1 MCAWCLKGSGHLDGP
16 RARLGTF
23 LGAGYDEVAAARQ
36 QAARGT
42 LFMGGKGGECLEPGQ
57 TELPELVQ
65 GVASGDRQA
74 LRRLYDITVARVY
87 GLACAMLRDTA
98 DAEEIV
104 CDVYL
109 QVWQGAAHY
118 DAARGSVI
126 TWLLIRCRSLALDRL
141 RRRRARETTI
151 ATLAEQLAPMEE
163 EETVDGLLD
172 LLDSRSAVH
181 RALGELPHIQCR
193 LIVLAFFKGLSHG
206 EIAQA
211 LQLPLGTVKSHIRRG
226 LQTLR
231 KALEN

>member
-1 MCAWCLKGSGHLDGP
+1 MCAWCLNRSGHLDGP

-87 GLACAMLRDTA
+87 GLAYAMVRDTA

-141 RRRRARETTI
+141 RRRRVREAAVTTLAGQPIPMAENETTEG
-151 ATLAEQLAPMEE
+151 LL
-163 EETVDGLLD
+163 GLLD
-172 LLDSRSAVH
+172 NRSAVC
-181 RALGELPHIQCR
+181 RALEELPRIQCH
-193 LIVLAFFKGLSHG
+193 LIALAFFKGLSHG
-206 EIAQA
+206 EIARA
-211 LQLPLGTVKSHIRRG
+211 VQLPLGTVKSHIRRG
-226 LQTLR
+226 LQALR
-231 KALEN
+231 KALES